1 MRIDYANDVPMTV
14 DFTGD
19 WIDSVIKDTLTKR
32 QLALTSAQIF
42 WSGAVGSPTGII
54 QVLASNDGETP
65 SLLNAYT
72 VDTANNTND
81 AILAIIDPI
90 SDKISFR
97 FLHNSMTAGRFSII
111 LNYSPI

>member
-1 MRIDYANDVPMTV
+1 MRIDYATDIPMDS
-14 DFTGD
+14 DFGGD
-19 WIDSVIKDTLTKR
+19 WIDCFIKDTLTKR
-32 QLALTSAQIF
+32 LLSLTSAQIF
-42 WSGAVGSPTGII
+42 WKGAYGSPTGII

-65 SLLNAYT
+65 TLLIAYT
-72 VDTANNTND
+72 VDSLDNTND
-81 AILAIIDPI
+81 AILAIVDPI